1 MNLTIKDVP
10 TGLHRKLKGRANENN
25 RSLNWEVIDILERA
39 LDSKPVD
46 VEQLLAEV
54 ERIHARV
61 NLPPLTEGFLREA
74 KNAGRP

>member
-10 TGLHRKLKGRANENN
+10 ARLHRKLKGQAHEHN

-39 LDSKPVD
+39 VDPKPVD

-54 ERIHARV
+54 EAIHARV
-61 NLPPLTEGFLREA
+61 NLPPLTGGFLREA

>member
-10 TGLHRKLKGRANENN
+10 AKLHRKLRSRANENN
-25 RSLNWEVIDILERA
+25 RSLNWEVIDILEQA
-39 LDSKPVD
+39 VDPKPVD

>member
-10 TGLHRKLKGRANENN
+10 AKLHRKLKGRASENN

-39 LDSKPVD
+39 VDPKPVD

-54 ERIHARV
+54 EGIHARV